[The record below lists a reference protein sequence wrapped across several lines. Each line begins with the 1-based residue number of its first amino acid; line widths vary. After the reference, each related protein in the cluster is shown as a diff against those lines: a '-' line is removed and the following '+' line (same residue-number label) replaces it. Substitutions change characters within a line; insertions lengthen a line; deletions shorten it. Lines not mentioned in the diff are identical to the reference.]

1 MFILFSTGITTLKFK
16 QGEFRVDAIGRVP
29 NDVGRGTG
37 FVVMSENEGARI
49 GSFSQISDVRCDAI
63 QSCRSPPICGQRE
76 ISICFSASSLCSASH
91 GHSNSASC

>member
-29 NDVGRGTG
+29 NDVGRGIG

-49 GSFSQISDVRCDAI
+49 GSFS
-63 QSCRSPPICGQRE
+63 
-76 ISICFSASSLCSASH
+76 
-91 GHSNSASC
+91 